1 MKHALR
7 TMMVVGFSLVFG
19 LAAHAAPASTY
30 TLTCNGRTPLN
41 LTLTSFTLEYST
53 PASAAM
59 VNGRRNSY
67 LGSFRVPAGRSYSDL
82 QLIVMTNQV
91 LPVCKLT
98 ETTGGSTLEW
108 TLNDAVFS
116 SVTVIGSDGSN
127 AGSGGANVPTSLIQ
141 VTFACSTAGFATKP

>member
-1 MKHALR
+1 
-7 TMMVVGFSLVFG
+7 
-19 LAAHAAPASTY
+19 
-30 TLTCNGRTPLN
+30 
-41 LTLTSFTLEYST
+41 
-53 PASAAM
+53 
-59 VNGRRNSY
+59 
-67 LGSFRVPAGRSYSDL
+67 
-82 QLIVMTNQV
+82 MTNQV